1 MASATGR
8 CGRTMPNV
16 STAVSAAD
24 APWLSRCVGAALK
37 GEKPLSATLWEALR
51 KAHPRVQRLGV
62 GELVSAGCWLV
73 GGVTVL

>member
-1 MASATGR
+1 
-8 CGRTMPNV
+8 MPNA

-37 GEKPLSATLWEALR
+37 GEKPLSTPLWEALH
-51 KAHPRVQRLGV
+51 KAHPRVQRLGAAANCSK
-62 GELVSAGCWLV
+62 LVSAGCWLV

>member
-1 MASATGR
+1 
-8 CGRTMPNV
+8 MPNA

-37 GEKPLSATLWEALR
+37 GVKPLSDSLWEAL
-51 KAHPRVQRLGV
+51 KAAHPSVERLGAAADCSK
-62 GELVSAGCWLV
+62 LVSAGCWLV